1 MLRLAQAGDAGFVHA
16 LWTAPHNAL
25 WLDPPEGDQIDRAI
39 AEGNLLIW
47 ETGADAG
54 GPAGFATL
62 TNWMQGVWSL
72 REFATTRAGIGRP
85 FLTAVLDEMFGPRA
99 AHRVGLDIT
108 ADNTRAL
115 RFFGAAGF
123 QREGVWRECWLRPS
137 GDWVDC
143 VFMAMLD
150 REWLNREGSR

>member
-1 MLRLAQAGDAGFVHA
+1 MLRRARAGDAGFVHA
-16 LWTAPHNAL
+16 LWTAPQNAL
-25 WLDPPEGDQIDRAI
+25 WLDPPEGDQIAAATAAGD
-39 AEGNLLIW
+39 LLVW
-47 ETGADAG
+47 EAG
-54 GPAGFATL
+54 GAPAGFAAL
-62 TNWMQGVWSL
+62 TNWMAGVWSL
-72 REFATTRAGIGRP
+72 RQFATTRPGIGRP

-115 RFFGAAGF
+115 RFFGQAGF
-123 QREGVWRECWLRPS
+123 VREGVWRECWQRPA

-150 REWLNREGSR
+150 REWRP